1 MCLRDGKV
9 VFMPIYEMPL
19 IPLYKTNYELQALIY
34 SLSVV
39 SSHFTVH
46 YSTMML
52 KD

>member
-1 MCLRDGKV
+1 MWIVDGKV
-9 VFMPIYEMPL
+9 VLMPIHEMHR